1 MEEAS
6 MPLSEHDQ
14 QVLAQIERGLRSDDK
29 LVTALQSTSAIRY
42 ARRRLR
48 RCGFLFAL
56 GLATMIVAVMTGS
69 AAPSILLGL
78 LAFVVMLLAAMRGST
93 ILRGLFEGQRRAR
106 PSRPGKSATITFR
119 RLARRAYRRWQ
130 QRPGH

>member
-1 MEEAS
+1 

-29 LVTALQSTSAIRY
+29 LVRALQPTSAIRY

-48 RCGFLFAL
+48 RCGFLFVL
-56 GLATMIVAVMTGS
+56 GLATMLVAVMTGS

-78 LAFVVMLLAAMRGST
+78 LAFVVMLLAALRGST
-93 ILRGLFEGQRRAR
+93 VLRGVLEAQRRAR
-106 PSRPGKSATITFR
+106 PSRPGKSASIIFR
-119 RLARRAYRRWQ
+119 RLAGRAHLRWQ
-130 QRPGH
+130 QRPGR